1 LVLIDFYSS
10 TTSSSTPSDKKEQT
24 PQQLT
29 LTKLSGHAAFQ
40 LYSRPISA
48 MNEVSIVDG
57 LIKLYD
63 GMTHKEARTC
73 KDMVASKE

>member
-1 LVLIDFYSS
+1 MFGPIDFYSLQ

-29 LTKLSGHAAFQ
+29 LTKLSGRAAFQ

-48 MNEVSIVDG
+48 MNDSR
-57 LIKLYD
+57 
-63 GMTHKEARTC
+63 RTNQII
-73 KDMVASKE
+73 